1 MKPSAILLI
10 SCPDRKGEVA
20 TIADFVYR
28 HNGNI
33 LHADEHADEESGLF
47 LMRVEFDP
55 KDFDI
60 DLSQEDLAD
69 FEKHFSP
76 VAEAFQMKWRLA
88 QSSLRPR
95 MVILVSKYDHC
106 LVDLLYRH
114 KSGELACDIP
124 LIISNHADNQAIADF
139 YKIPYAIVP
148 VTKDSKSQAEARIQA
163 LIDEQKPDFMVLAR
177 YMQILSNEFVN
188 RYPQRII
195 NIHHSFLPAFVGA
208 RPYHQAFERGVK
220 LIGATSHYVTEVL
233 DDGPIIEQD
242 VVRVSHRDTVED
254 LIRKGRDLEKV
265 VLSRAVRWH
274 VENRV
279 LVYGNKTVVF

>member
-20 TIADFVYR
+20 TISDFVYR

-60 DLSQEDLAD
+60 DLSQKDLAD
-69 FEKHFSP
+69 FGKHFSP
-76 VAEAFQMKWRLA
+76 IAKDFKMKWRLA
-88 QSSLRPR
+88 QSSQRQR
-95 MVILVSKYDHC
+95 MIILVSRYDHC

-148 VTKDSKSQAEARIQA
+148 VSKENKDQAEQQIHS
-163 LIDEQKPDFMVLAR
+163 LIAQHKPDFMVLAR
-177 YMQILSNEFVN
+177 YMQI
-188 RYPQRII
+188 
-195 NIHHSFLPAFVGA
+195 
-208 RPYHQAFERGVK
+208 
-220 LIGATSHYVTEVL
+220 
-233 DDGPIIEQD
+233 
-242 VVRVSHRDTVED
+242 
-254 LIRKGRDLEKV
+254 
-265 VLSRAVRWH
+265 
-274 VENRV
+274 
-279 LVYGNKTVVF
+279 

>member
-1 MKPSAILLI
+1 MKNSAILLI

-60 DLSQEDLAD
+60 DLAD
-69 FEKHFSP
+69 FGKHFSP
-76 VAEAFQMKWRLA
+76 VAEAFQMTWQLA
-88 QSSLRPR
+88 QSSLRQR
-95 MVILVSKYDHC
+95 MIILVSKYDHC

-124 LIISNHADNQAIADF
+124 LIISNHSDNQAIADF
-139 YKIPYAIVP
+139 YRIPYAIVP
-148 VTKDSKSQAEARIQA
+148 VTKENKAQAEAKIQS

-279 LVYGNKTVVF
+279 LLYGNKTVVF

>member
-10 SCPDRKGEVA
+10 SCPDQKGEVA

-60 DLSQEDLAD
+60 NLAD
-69 FEKHFSP
+69 FGKHFSP
-76 VAEAFQMKWRLA
+76 IAEKFKMKWRLA
-88 QSSLRPR
+88 QSSHRQR
-95 MVILVSKYDHC
+95 MIIFVSKYDHC

-114 KSGELACDIP
+114 QSGELACDVP
-124 LIISNHADNQAIADF
+124 LIISNHADNQPLADF
-139 YKIPYAIVP
+139 YKIPYALVS
-148 VTKDSKSQAEARIQA
+148 VTKDNKGQAEAKIQS
-163 LIDEQKPDFMVLAR
+163 LIDEHQPDFMVLAR
-177 YMQILSNEFVN
+177 YMQILSNEFVS

-220 LIGATSHYVTEVL
+220 LIGATRWH
-233 DDGPIIEQD
+233 
-242 VVRVSHRDTVED
+242 
-254 LIRKGRDLEKV
+254 EKV
-265 VLSRAVRWH
+265 DPRSRMALS
-274 VENRV
+274 
-279 LVYGNKTVVF
+279 